1 MNTLHKFKLKKEDM
15 VQIITGKDKGK
26 RGRVLK
32 ILRDKDRV
40 VVEGAN
46 IVKKAKKRRNQQDRG
61 GIVEIPA
68 AIHSS
73 NVLIVCKKCGPTR
86 IGYKLESVPAS
97 KEAKASKGSAADKE
111 KAGKKAGKT
120 RICRKCGE
128 AL

>member
-1 MNTLHKFKLKKEDM
+1 MGAVTQHKFKLKKEDT
-15 VQIITGKDKGK
+15 VQIIAGKDKGK

-46 IVKKAKKRRNQQDRG
+46 IVKKARKRRNQQDRG
-61 GIVEIPA
+61 GIVEIEA

-73 NVLIVCKKCGPTR
+73 NVQIVCKKCGPTR
-86 IGYKLESVPAS
+86 IGFKIEGDTKS
-97 KEAKASKGSAADKE
+97 
-111 KAGKKAGKT
+111 
-120 RICRKCGE
+120 RICRKCKE